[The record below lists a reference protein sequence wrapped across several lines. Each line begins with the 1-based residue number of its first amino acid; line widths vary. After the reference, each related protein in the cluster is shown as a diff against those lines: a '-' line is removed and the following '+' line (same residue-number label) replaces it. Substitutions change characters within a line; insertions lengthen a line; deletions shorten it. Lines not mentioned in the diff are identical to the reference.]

1 MTFPPEALQ
10 CSSEA
15 HSERSRGT
23 VGSCTLLTCPIID
36 YLDLAGSPPE
46 EANRHQNKKCT
57 DCRLAYNSQ
66 MDKLTF
72 NGITALLAYKP
83 CVLQVISI
91 HVSTLNGKEY
101 IM

>member
-1 MTFPPEALQ
+1 
-10 CSSEA
+10 
-15 HSERSRGT
+15 
-23 VGSCTLLTCPIID
+23 
-36 YLDLAGSPPE
+36 
-46 EANRHQNKKCT
+46 
-57 DCRLAYNSQ
+57 